1 MTQQMKRS
9 AKQFQ
14 KRNAEMLLKPNTEL
28 SLIEYVLQKR
38 NSNVEQSQNMSQKM
52 FALKVIY

>member
-1 MTQQMKRS
+1 
-9 AKQFQ
+9 
-14 KRNAEMLLKPNTEL
+14 MLLKPNTEL